1 MAATGNECAVAK
13 WKTYRLSPQFSSD
26 QSWIGPDMARRTCDQ
41 WQICHA
47 RGWLPTVTKPGIKGD
62 EFGRHEQ
69 TRTADTYLV
78 NSRTTY
84 SYWASFDFC
93 ELRPALATGAR
104 ERIARTI
111 AHKIRDSRCSGVG
124 AHGYSGS

>member
-84 SYWASFDFC
+84 SYWASFDF
-93 ELRPALATGAR
+93 LRVEASASDW
-104 ERIARTI
+104 RTR
-111 AHKIRDSRCSGVG
+111 ANCANNCAQDSG
-124 AHGYSGS
+124 